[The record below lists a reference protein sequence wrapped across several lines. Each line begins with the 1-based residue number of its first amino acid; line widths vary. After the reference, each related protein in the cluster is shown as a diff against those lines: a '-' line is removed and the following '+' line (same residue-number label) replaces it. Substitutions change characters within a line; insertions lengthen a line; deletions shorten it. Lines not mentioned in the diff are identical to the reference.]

1 MRTTI
6 RDVAAL
12 AGVSINTVSRVLND
26 KGEVSPETKDK
37 IQEAIK
43 TLKYRPNS
51 FARSLVSKQSRIIG
65 QIVTDCTNPNN
76 AQQIRSVQNL
86 TAEQGYSVMLV
97 DTAEEHQ
104 REVAALELMVEK
116 MVDGFLIT
124 PLQYDNTHLFKLKEE
139 ASLPFVLTN
148 RDIPDLG
155 VDAVLHDNFD
165 GAYQATRHLL
175 ELGHHRIAYITSRR
189 QVWTVAER
197 LAGYRASLQESGQN
211 FDESLIIQTNLSLES
226 AFEATNKLLKLNPR
240 PTAIFAYN
248 DMMAIG
254 VLKALKEAG
263 LRIPEDIS
271 LIGYDDIIYSQFLEV
286 PLTTVR
292 QKTRELGEGAASV
305 LLQRIANPQTPL
317 KRVILQPELVVRQ
330 STGKSYR

>member
-43 TLKYRPNS
+43 TLKYRPNP

-97 DTAEEHQ
+97 DTAEEHS
-104 REVAALELMVEK
+104 REVAAIELMVEK

-124 PLQYDNTHLFKLKEE
+124 PLQYDNSHLFKLKEE
-139 ASLPFVLTN
+139 VNLPFVLTN
-148 RDIPDLG
+148 RNIPELA
-155 VDAVLHDNFD
+155 VDVVLHNNFA
-165 GAYQATRHLL
+165 GTYQATRYLVG
-175 ELGHHRIAYITSRR
+175 LGHKHIAYITSRR

-197 LAGYRASLQESGQN
+197 LGGYREGLLEAGLD
-211 FDESLIIQTNLSLES
+211 FDESLVIQTNLNLES
-226 AFEATNKLLKLNPR
+226 AFEATKNLLKLHPR

-263 LRIPEDIS
+263 LKIPEDIS
-271 LIGYDDIIYSQFLEV
+271 LVGYDDIIYSQFLEV

-292 QKTRELGEGAASV
+292 QKTRELAEIAASV
-305 LLQRIANPQTPL
+305 LLRRITNPNVPL
-317 KRVILQPELVVRQ
+317 EKIVLEPELVVRN
-330 STGKSYR
+330 STGPAR

>member
-6 RDVAAL
+6 RDVAAM

-26 KGEVSPETKDK
+26 KGEVSPETRDK
-37 IQEAIK
+37 IQVAIK
-43 TLKYRPNS
+43 SLKYRPNS

-124 PLQYDNTHLFKLKEE
+124 PLQYDNSHLYRLQEE

-148 RDIPDLG
+148 RDIPGLG

-175 ELGHHRIAYITSRR
+175 ELGHQRIAYITSRR

-197 LAGYRASLQESGQN
+197 LAGYRTSLQESGQN

-226 AFEATNKLLKLNPR
+226 AFEATNKLLKLTPR
-240 PTAIFAYN
+240 PTAIFAYK

-271 LIGYDDIIYSQFLEV
+271 LIGYDDIIYS
-286 PLTTVR
+286 
-292 QKTRELGEGAASV
+292 
-305 LLQRIANPQTPL
+305 
-317 KRVILQPELVVRQ
+317 
-330 STGKSYR
+330 